1 MHITLN
7 FTQVETISYYVPM
20 PDDFELFAPDE
31 GMGNISEGLSENAKQ
46 HFAAAAQ
53 AMQQLRK
60 EEKRAKKKDDQV
72 AKTIIQFLNDD
83 SYSHLFILISKLVA
97 RNCPSIFILG
107 ILSLINEDCLNAV
120 REYLKEHE
128 DATAHDTVE
137 SIIQGKEIEA
147 KANRQLIDWITR
159 LQMILTHDAER
170 ILESLLL
177 DDKHIDGS
185 VLQLTTF
192 VIQEFFRKEDKE
204 LPFEKAQPLTSSILQ
219 TVFEPF
225 LHHVEKKALPP
236 DSKDDDL

>member
-1 MHITLN
+1 
-7 FTQVETISYYVPM
+7 M

-31 GMGNISEGLSENAKQ
+31 GTGNVSEGLSENAKQ

-83 SYSHLFILISKLVA
+83 THAHLFILISKLVA

-107 ILSLINEDCLNAV
+107 VLSLINEDCLSAV
-120 REYLKEHE
+120 KEYFKEHE
-128 DATAHDTVE
+128 ESSAHDTVE
-137 SIIQGKEIEA
+137 SIIQGKELDENV
-147 KANRQLIDWITR
+147 NRQLIDWITR

-170 ILESLLL
+170 ILNSLLL
-177 DDKHIDGS
+177 DDKHVDGS

-192 VIQEFFRKEDKE
+192 ILQEFFKNEEKE
-204 LPFEKAQPLTSSILQ
+204 LSFEKAQPLTASILQ

-225 LHHVEKKALPP
+225 LHHAKKKALPEAE
-236 DSKDDDL
+236 DDDS